1 LGDKP
6 VAAFVLSLLGGLCVL
21 AGGLFQAFIGDLIS
35 TLGMANSATN
45 ATGIG
50 STIGILGIV
59 GIVFG
64 IVMILGGVM
73 MFARPQTHKMWG
85 AIVLILSI
93 VSFATSSFG
102 GFFIGF
108 LLGLI
113 GAILGLTFKPSMA
126 PSMMPGQSMGPM
138 PMGSMSMG
146 TMGNVGSS
154 NPIGQGAIGMTC
166 RSCGSS
172 IPAGANHCPNCG
184 ANL

>member
-1 LGDKP
+1 MGDKP
-6 VAAFVLSLLGGLCVL
+6 TAALVLSLLGGIFVL
-21 AGGLFQAFIGDLIS
+21 IGGLFQAFIGDLIS
-35 TLGMANSATN
+35 SLGVATGATN
-45 ATGIG
+45 ATGVG

-73 MFARPQTHKMWG
+73 MYARPKTHVMWG
-85 AIVLILSI
+85 VIVLILSI
-93 VSFATSSFG
+93 ISFATSSFG

-113 GAILGLTFKPSMA
+113 GAILGLTFKPSLA

-138 PMGSMSMG
+138 PMGAMSMS
-146 TMGNVGSS
+146 TMGNMGSS
-154 NPIGQGAIGMTC
+154 GPIGQGAIGTTC

-172 IPAGANHCPNCG
+172 IPAGAKHCTNCG